1 MSDKLT
7 DLTPAEVAKLR
18 KEGYEVTYIS
28 GKNYYKYLFLFY
40 NSDYIRLE
48 WCWKKQFN

>member
-7 DLTPAEVAKLR
+7 DLTQEEVAKLR

-28 GKNYYKYLFLFY
+28 GKN
-40 NSDYIRLE
+40 
-48 WCWKKQFN
+48 